1 MPAVVRRGDVNAAG
15 GAAVEGANSVLANG
29 RPVVGPG
36 VRVTPHPC
44 CGAPGCQ
51 IHCMA
56 VTTGGSGSVIAE
68 GKRVILVGDPDSCG
82 HPRVQGSPDVVAGR

>member
-15 GAAVEGANSVLANG
+15 GAAIQGARSVVVNG

-36 VRVTPHPC
+36 SPVTPHPC

-51 IHCMA
+51 IHCVA

-68 GKRVILVGDPDSCG
+68 GKPVILVGDVDTCG
-82 HPRVQGSPDVVAGR
+82 HARAQGSPDVVAGR